1 MRDCDHEA
9 ESAEGRIVSAP
20 VWPDHL
26 LSLDEWDQ
34 LPEYDRFKVEV
45 VEGVLIVSPRP
56 LLFHQR
62 AIHKLVHA
70 LNVDL
75 PEVLSAVAEVEVVID
90 RSPATVR
97 VPDIGVTTTAFAE
110 SNPARVPAVDVH
122 LAVEVL
128 SEGTVR
134 TDRIMKFA
142 EYAEAGI
149 RRYWLVDLTTP
160 MSLSAFTL
168 VDSIYELVGEYTGSV
183 TVPFDGSHVSIDLPT
198 LTAR

>member
-1 MRDCDHEA
+1 M
-9 ESAEGRIVSAP
+9 SAP

-26 LSLDEWDQ
+26 LSIDEWEQ

-56 LLFHQR
+56 LLFHQP

-70 LNVDL
+70 LNL
-75 PEVLSAVAEVEVVID
+75 AIPEELSAVAEVEVVID
-90 RSPATVR
+90 RAPATVR
-97 VPDIGVTTTAFAE
+97 VPDIVVTTTAFAA
-110 SNPARVPAVDVH
+110 SNPARVPAGDVR

-149 RRYWLVDLTTP
+149 PRYWLVDLTSP
-160 MSLSAFTL
+160 VSLSAFTL
-168 VDSIYELVGEYTGSV
+168 VDSAYELVGEYTGSSA
-183 TVPFDGSHVSIDLPT
+183 VPFDRTQVSIDLSS